1 MITVLLIISK
11 KQGRTNGKVI
21 PRDITPLIRNIKK
34 VLEAHKISVGNYARF
49 TQGEQGMKSN
59 EYGCADAANILY
71 TIGEFPGDVE
81 ERKLWV
87 ETLQNMQEKETG
99 LFREATHFPLHTT
112 AHCISALELF
122 DVRPKYKLTGLDV
135 YKTKE
140 GLYELL
146 ESLEWKKISVE

>member
-1 MITVLLIISK
+1 MSVYEIISK
-11 KQGRTNGKVI
+11 KQKKSDGKVI
-21 PRDITPLIRNIKK
+21 PRDITPLIQNVKK
-34 VLEAHKISVGNYARF
+34 VVEAHKISIGNYARF

-71 TIGEFPGDVE
+71 TIGEFPRNVE
-81 ERKLWV
+81 ERKIWV
-87 ETLQNMQEKETG
+87 EVLQNMQEETTG

-122 DVRPKYKLTGLDV
+122 DALPKYKLTGLDV

-140 GLYELL
+140 
-146 ESLEWKKISVE
+146 